1 MIHYSSVLD
10 GHVVINLFI
19 TDRKNGRSFM
29 MDSKTNIK
37 DRLKILNKSLL
48 NRHEGRFVKAAA
60 AALVITTL
68 TYNFAL
74 AKEET
79 PTLNQIYHVYVGS
92 EYMGAV
98 ESQKVIANLILQKEE
113 EASNLYKDLSIDA
126 GSNIKIIPELVYRS
140 AVSTEE
146 TLTKVNKALVV
157 EAEAYKVTVNGET
170 VAYLKDAK
178 EYDEVIKQ
186 LKLQYISEK
195 QLEEWNTRSL
205 SNEQLRPLELN
216 ETRILDIYVKED
228 IKGEASKAL
237 PTKIL
242 SVEQVLELLKS
253 GSIEQEIYTVQQG
266 DVLSSIAAKHN
277 LQIAELLNLNPGL
290 QETTLLKIGQQLNV
304 TALKPYVSIAVVYEN
319 LKEEVVPYTTVT
331 KDDNTLL
338 KGETKVVQA
347 GVDGSKQ
354 AHYRAVYVNGQRTE
368 ISTVAEKVTVAA
380 TDKIVHKGTK
390 VIPSRGTGTF
400 VWPTNGGYISS
411 GMGNRWGSYH
421 RGIDIARPSN
431 YTIKAA
437 DNGTVSFAG
446 WDGSYGRKVV
456 INHNN
461 GFQTVYAHLSS
472 INVRVGQVIPAG
484 SAIGV
489 MGSTGRSTGV
499 HLHFEVIRNGSN
511 VNPLSYL
518 K

>member
-1 MIHYSSVLD
+1 
-10 GHVVINLFI
+10 
-19 TDRKNGRSFM
+19 

-37 DRLKILNKSLL
+37 DRLKMINKSLF
-48 NRHEGRFVKAAA
+48 NRHEGRFVKAAT

-68 TYNFAL
+68 TYNFAF

-79 PTLNQIYHVYVGS
+79 PTLNQIYHVYVGNQ
-92 EYMGAV
+92 YMGAV
-98 ESQKVIANLILQKEE
+98 ESQKTIANLILQKEE
-113 EASNLYKDLSIDA
+113 EASNQYKELSVDA
-126 GSNIKIIPELVYRS
+126 GANIKVIPELVYRS
-140 AVSTEE
+140 AVNTEA
-146 TLTKVNKALVV
+146 TLTKVNEALVV
-157 EAEAYKVTVNGET
+157 EADAYKVTVNGET
-170 VAYLKDAK
+170 VAYLKNAN
-178 EYDEVIKQ
+178 EYDKVINQ
-186 LKLQYISEK
+186 LKLQYVSESEISESNARK
-195 QLEEWNTRSL
+195 L
-205 SNEQLRPLELN
+205 STEQLPPLGLN
-216 ETRILDIYVKED
+216 ETRVLDIYVVENMY
-228 IKGEASKAL
+228 GEETKAS
-237 PTKIL
+237 PSEIL
-242 SVEQVLELLKS
+242 SVEQVVELLKS

-266 DVLSSIAAKHN
+266 DVLGSIAKNHN
-277 LQIAELLNLNPGL
+277 LKVAELLNLNPDL
-290 QETTLLKIGQQLNV
+290 QETTLLKIGQQLNI

-331 KDDNTLL
+331 KDDNTIL

-347 GVDGSKQ
+347 GVNGSKQ
-354 AHYRAVYVNGQRTE
+354 AQYREVYVNGQRTE
-368 ISTVAEKVTVAA
+368 ISTVAEKVTTEA
-380 TDKIVHKGTK
+380 TAEIVHKGTK
-390 VIPSRGTGTF
+390 VIPSRGNGTF

-411 GMGNRWGSYH
+411 GMGYRWGSYH

-472 INVRVGQVIPAG
+472 INVRVGQVVPAG

-489 MGSTGRSTGV
+489 MGSTGNSTGV
-499 HLHFEVIRNGSN
+499 HLHFEVIRNGAN

>member
-1 MIHYSSVLD
+1 MI
-10 GHVVINLFI
+10 GI
-19 TDRKNGRSFM
+19 NGRSFI

-37 DRLKILNKSLL
+37 DYIKKFNKSLF

-68 TYNFAL
+68 TYNFAF

-79 PTLNQIYHVYVGS
+79 PTLNQIYHVYVGT

-113 EASNLYKDLSIDA
+113 EASNQYKDLSVDA
-126 GSNIKIIPELVYRS
+126 GSNIKVIPELVYRS
-140 AVSTEE
+140 SVNTEE
-146 TLTKVNKALVV
+146 TLSKVTEALVV
-157 EAEAYKVTVNGET
+157 EAEAYKITVDGET

-178 EYDEVIKQ
+178 EYDDVINQ
-186 LKLQYISEK
+186 LKLQYVSEK
-195 QLEEWNTRSL
+195 QLEEWNARQL
-205 SNEQLRPLELN
+205 SNEQLPPLELN
-216 ETRILDIYVKED
+216 ETRILDIFVKED
-228 IKGEASKAL
+228 IKGEATKAL
-237 PTKIL
+237 PSEIL
-242 SVEQVLELLKS
+242 SVEQVLELFKS

-266 DVLSSIAAKHN
+266 DVLGSIAKKHN
-277 LQIAELLNLNPGL
+277 LKVDDLLNLNPGL
-290 QETTLLKIGQQLNV
+290 EETTLLKIGQQLNV

-319 LKEEVVPYTTVT
+319 LKEEVIPFTTVT
-331 KDDNTLL
+331 KDDNTIV

-354 AHYRAVYVNGQRTE
+354 AQYRSVYVNGQRTE
-368 ISTVAEKVTVAA
+368 VTTVAEKVTVAA
-380 TDKIVHKGTK
+380 TDKIVHRGTK
-390 VIPSRGTGTF
+390 VIPSRGTGAF
-400 VWPTNGGYISS
+400 LWPTNGGYISS
-411 GMGNRWGSYH
+411 GMGYRWGAYH

-437 DNGTVSFAG
+437 DNGTVTFAG

-461 GFQTVYAHLSS
+461 GYQTVYAHLSS
-472 INVRVGQVIPAG
+472 INVSVGQVAPAG

-489 MGSTGRSTGV
+489 MGSTGNSTGV
-499 HLHFEVIRNGSN
+499 HLHFEVLRNGTN
-511 VNPLSYL
+511 VNPLSYIR
-518 K
+518 